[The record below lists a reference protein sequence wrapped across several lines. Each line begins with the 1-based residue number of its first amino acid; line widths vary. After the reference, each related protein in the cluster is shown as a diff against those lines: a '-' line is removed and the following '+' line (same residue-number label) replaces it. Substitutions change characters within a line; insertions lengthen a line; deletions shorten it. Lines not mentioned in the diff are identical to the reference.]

1 MVQGFHYSDFS
12 EQFLKTSRVQL
23 CLINDLD
30 SDLLARWDVFGQ
42 LDLGEVPLANG
53 LEESVLPNVRFLP
66 CAASRNSGAWLPLKE

>member
-53 LEESVLPNVRFLP
+53 L
-66 CAASRNSGAWLPLKE
+66 